1 MKEKK
6 KYKIDN
12 YKDCQVLSILDIS
25 KNNIISLINE
35 LDIFKVKYEINFI
48 KNN

>member
-35 LDIFKVKYEINFI
+35 LDIFKVKYDSS
-48 KNN
+48 